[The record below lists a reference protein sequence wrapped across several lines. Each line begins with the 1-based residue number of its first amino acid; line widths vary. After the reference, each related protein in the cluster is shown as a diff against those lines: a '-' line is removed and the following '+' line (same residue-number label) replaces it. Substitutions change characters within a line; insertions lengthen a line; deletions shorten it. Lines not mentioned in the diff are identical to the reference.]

1 MQWLLFVSFCAAISL
16 VALVR
21 SLRARRRRR
30 ATEIDITCAVFNPA
44 LAPARH
50 HQ

>member
-1 MQWLLFVSFCAAISL
+1 MHWLLFVSFCAAIPL
-16 VALVR
+16 VAVAR

-30 ATEIDITCAVFNPA
+30 EPEIDITCAVFNPA
-44 LAPARH
+44 FAPARH